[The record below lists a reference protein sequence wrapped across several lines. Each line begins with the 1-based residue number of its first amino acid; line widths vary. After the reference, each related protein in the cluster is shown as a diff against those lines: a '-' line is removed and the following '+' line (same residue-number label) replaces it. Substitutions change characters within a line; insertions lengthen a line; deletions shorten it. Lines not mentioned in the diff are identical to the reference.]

1 MKTAK
6 LVITAIVA
14 AAVGAAAAIA
24 VMKYGPTVK
33 ALVKSKF
40 KKGTDGLDVEDVDA
54 PVDFEIEEQE

>member
-33 ALVKSKF
+33 ALIQSKL
-40 KKGTDGLDVEDVDA
+40 KKDTDSTDVVDVDA